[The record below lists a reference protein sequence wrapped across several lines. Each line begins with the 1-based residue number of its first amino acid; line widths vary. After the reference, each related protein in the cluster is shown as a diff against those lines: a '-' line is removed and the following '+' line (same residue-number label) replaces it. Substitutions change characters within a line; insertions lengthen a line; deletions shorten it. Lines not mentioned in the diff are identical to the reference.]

1 MGMVALPL
9 WISTSSP
16 LWSPSWTLLFTF
28 LKACLSNTHYSTT
41 SHPCR
46 WLTAGQRSAWII
58 CTRLWSSILSRK
70 SGLLT
75 LLSAK
80 CTHLTSPCCQSHKNW
95 TANLFFTV
103 DHGMYH
109 WKFRARDLT
118 AIQSLCESLTTWAT
132 AMPGKCL
139 KSNSTW
145 SRPSSLPLPWGASD
159 LGQGYSLLRAQDRY
173 TCPKKPVHCYF
184 ILVAWQKI
192 PMAGVQRS
200 LDGHAFDC
208 QTVNGQIMVERIH
221 QTLGKGQNSS

>member
-28 LKACLSNTHYSTT
+28 LQAHLSNAHHSTT
-41 SHPCR
+41 SHSCQ

-58 CTRLWSSILSRK
+58 CMRLQSPVLSRK

-80 CTHLTSPCCQSHKNW
+80 CTCLTSPRSWSHENW

-109 WKFRARDLT
+109 QKFRARDLT
-118 AIQSLCESLTTWAT
+118 AIQSLCESLAMWAT
-132 AMPGKCL
+132 VMPGKCL
-139 KSNSTW
+139 KSDSIW
-145 SRPSSLPLPWGASD
+145 SRPSPPALTSRCNWS
-159 LGQGYSLLRAQDRY
+159 
-173 TCPKKPVHCYF
+173 
-184 ILVAWQKI
+184 
-192 PMAGVQRS
+192 
-200 LDGHAFDC
+200 
-208 QTVNGQIMVERIH
+208 
-221 QTLGKGQNSS
+221 